1 MDIKQADRI
10 AKEHGGTLLGYH
22 TIPLPV
28 YQVFVNYET
37 FDDNPFFPI
46 KQALLQWI
54 HDRED
59 TDDGKYVYIEF
70 VASLLGMDKNLV
82 QQVYDELKRERYIIT
97 DPETGLYR
105 VTQDAVQKFI
115 LPDSRPRK
123 KVSGSIILDGKNFNF
138 LPAKAYKPIIDDEVY
153 VWNKM
158 RNQDIDAH
166 KPIDMSTDSHSAEI
180 SLIEKALDQHE
191 RRLEDIGLEHNEGK
205 DFKVTQIEKKYI
217 YPVFLVYVGKED
229 GGIAKLPYIG
239 DVFLNTPDT
248 PAISHTDN
256 FTFFIRRGKEGV
268 SVSANLGYNANDET
282 KKQYINVGSD
292 DRNLTELVRNMY
304 MTGDDVKNV
313 VCKEGNYW
321 YINITEDTLK
331 HSVKPGKI
339 IADCSYINPATQE
352 NDPQC
357 VIKLNGN
364 GVNGVLIIQIKHSIS
379 LYLKLDRIIR
389 ENHETCLLEECL
401 RDVASDWRQRL
412 LDMGRYSV
420 LEEVDSDKYIH
431 PFT

>member
-1 MDIKQADRI
+1 M
-10 AKEHGGTLLGYH
+10 
-22 TIPLPV
+22 
-28 YQVFVNYET
+28 N
-37 FDDNPFFPI
+37 
-46 KQALLQWI
+46 
-54 HDRED
+54 
-59 TDDGKYVYIEF
+59 
-70 VASLLGMDKNLV
+70 
-82 QQVYDELKRERYIIT
+82 
-97 DPETGLYR
+97 
-105 VTQDAVQKFI
+105 
-115 LPDSRPRK
+115 
-123 KVSGSIILDGKNFNF
+123 
-138 LPAKAYKPIIDDEVY
+138 
-153 VWNKM
+153 
-158 RNQDIDAH
+158 
-166 KPIDMSTDSHSAEI
+166 
-180 SLIEKALDQHE
+180 QHE
-191 RRLEDIGLEHNEGK
+191 I
-205 DFKVTQIEKKYI
+205 
-217 YPVFLVYVGKED
+217 FLQY
-229 GGIAKLPYIG
+229 
-239 DVFLNTPDT
+239 
-248 PAISHTDN
+248 S
-256 FTFFIRRGKEGV
+256 KEGV

>member
-46 KQALLQWI
+46 KKALLQWI

-180 SLIEKALDQHE
+180 SRIEKALDRHE

-239 DVFLNTPDT
+239 DVFLNTP
-248 PAISHTDN
+248 AISHTDN

-282 KKQYINVGSD
+282 KN
-292 DRNLTELVRNMY
+292 
-304 MTGDDVKNV
+304 
-313 VCKEGNYW
+313 
-321 YINITEDTLK
+321 NI
-331 HSVKPGKI
+331 
-339 IADCSYINPATQE
+339 
-352 NDPQC
+352 
-357 VIKLNGN
+357 
-364 GVNGVLIIQIKHSIS
+364 
-379 LYLKLDRIIR
+379 
-389 ENHETCLLEECL
+389 
-401 RDVASDWRQRL
+401 
-412 LDMGRYSV
+412 
-420 LEEVDSDKYIH
+420 
-431 PFT
+431 